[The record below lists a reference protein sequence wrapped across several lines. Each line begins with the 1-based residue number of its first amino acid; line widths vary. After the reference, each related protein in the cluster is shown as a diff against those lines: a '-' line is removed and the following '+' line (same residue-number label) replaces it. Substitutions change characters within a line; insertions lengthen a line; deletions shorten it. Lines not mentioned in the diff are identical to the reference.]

1 MTGNYGERYEGCVSE
16 KDSIITEA
24 NGFEKIELLGPGV
37 SPLSEID
44 RRDREY
50 QKQMGL

>member
-1 MTGNYGERYEGCVSE
+1 MARKFIFVEYRNDNG
-16 KDSIITEA
+16 IISREA